1 MKQPRAFCFWNY
13 EKMARAE
20 GPCFCDTNFILVVDV
35 FANFRVV
42 CMRRS
47 QIMELLSSVGEAK
60 TQIFI
65 EIL

>member
-1 MKQPRAFCFWNY
+1 MECADDCFWNY

-20 GPCFCDTNFILVVDV
+20 GFCDTNFILVLD
-35 FANFRVV
+35 VV